1 MPNFKEHYSGAFFK
15 AEDVKAKP
23 IKAAIERAE
32 LVKMN
37 DGKDKLTVYLEGYKR
52 GIVLNGTRYDQ
63 IVEIT
68 KTHETDDWVGTKIG
82 VYADKTNFGGKRVD
96 CIAICSAKSEKA
108 KPVTSADLD
117 GDDLPDNMKG
127 GGDDDDI

>member
-1 MPNFKEHYSGAFFK
+1 MPNYREHYAGAFFK
-15 AEDVKAKP
+15 AEDVKGKP

-32 LVKMN
+32 LVQMN
-37 DGKDKLTVYLEGYKR
+37 DGKEKLTVYLAGYKR

-82 VYADKTNFGGKRVD
+82 LYADKTNFGGKRVD
-96 CIAICSAKSEKA
+96 CLAICPAATPKA
-108 KPVTSADLD
+108 KAVTPADI
-117 GDDLPDNMKG
+117 
-127 GGDDDDI
+127 GGDDIPFGDDEEDM

>member
-1 MPNFKEHYSGAFFK
+1 MPNYKEHYAGRFFK
-15 AEDVKAKP
+15 AEDVKTP

-37 DGKDKLTVYLEGYKR
+37 DGKEKLTVYLEGYKR

-68 KTHETDDWVGTKIG
+68 KTHETDDWIGTRIG

-96 CIAICSAKSEKA
+96 CIAICPAKSEKA
-108 KPVTSADLD
+108 RRVTPPTSTATTC
-117 GDDLPDNMKG
+117 PTT
-127 GGDDDDI
+127 